1 MTFISVKELLK
12 LQLQFKA
19 LEKKMSQFDNDLA
32 RLQAAETKL
41 AVDLPLISGGIADLN
56 ANLATLTAQLADAGL
71 TADQQAALD
80 AAVSSAETLETQAA
94 ALGSA
99 FAPAPRSGARA
110 GSCLVSGSVLDKGA
124 SS

>member
-1 MTFISVKELLK
+1 MTFISVRQFLK

-99 FAPAPRSGARA
+99 FAPPPAPAPA
-110 GSCLVSGSVLDKGA
+110 PAPA
-124 SS
+124 S